1 MQLQVLYV
9 QLWILLYSFNYIIWT
24 LCIIK
29 RFYKNIWMADTILSR
44 G

>member
-9 QLWILLYSFNYIIWT
+9 QLWILLYSFNYIIWI

-29 RFYKNIWMADTILSR
+29 HFYKNIWMADTILSR